1 MLELIGSLS
10 VSYKLANYELK
21 SVILKNLMLELFI
34 DNKKELSYAENSL
47 LNSLKLLQNTSKNVM
62 EAPDKV
68 VSELYNN
75 INKLDLDDLK

>member
-1 MLELIGSLS
+1 
-10 VSYKLANYELK
+10 
-21 SVILKNLMLELFI
+21 MLELFI

-47 LNSLKLLQNTSKNVM
+47 LNSLKLLQNTSKNIM

-75 INKLDLDDLK
+75 INKLDLDDLKWLLEIVKQF

>member
-47 LNSLKLLQNTSKNVM
+47 LNSLKLLQNTSKNIM